1 MKKNYYVVGHETK
14 QKDLILTVLVG
25 LLLTVIGVAGL
36 MNGVALAVLA
46 LFIGVTT
53 LLISLTVSF
62 EANWI
67 VRDDCIEY
75 SSIYTTSKFKRA
87 LSIIFKNQQYPYMK
101 RISFQDIESLE
112 IIWNEVPMPPYGAYG
127 YPIYLLIHLNN
138 QEEVKLEIYIN
149 ESKQQPYPAL
159 KYLNEKIGIKDP
171 YHIMDNLLDK
181 EERLANYIIRIM
193 KENHIKVH

>member
-14 QKDLILTVLVG
+14 QRDLILTVLVSI
-25 LLLTVIGVAGL
+25 LFTIIGVIGL
-36 MNGVALAVLA
+36 MNHVALAIFP
-46 LFIGVTT
+46 LFIGVTA

-67 VRDDCIEY
+67 VRNDCIEY
-75 SSIYTTSKFKRA
+75 SSIYSTSKFNRA
-87 LSIIFKNQQYPYMK
+87 LSIIFKNQQYPHME
-101 RISFQDIESLE
+101 RIYFKDIESLE

-138 QEEVKLEIYIN
+138 QEEVKLEIYVN

-159 KYLNEKIGIKDP
+159 KYLDEKIGIKDP

-193 KENHIKVH
+193 KENHLKVH